1 MRVVSFLFYL
11 NFKNFRLTFG
21 AVVGAIRSDH
31 VRADCCVQL
40 GRDRGPLP
48 DEPAEWKPAADSL
61 PGRIVVVVGGGGRE
75 PAASAAAGQAEP
87 AVVLL
92 GQAEHRAG
100 QQQFL
105 LQQLDQPPP
114 PERQTARLVRQL
126 VRLPAPPP
134 PPRPQ
139 QPDAGGNQ
147 IRPSHGRP
155 LHLLRPLLDPA
166 TSKIPSFAPTHTN
179 IDSIPIIG
187 CRSSNVPDIQM
198 GPIKTFVSIVTCRTY
213 SGDERAGVISS

>member
-11 NFKNFRLTFG
+11 NFKNFSVDIG

-48 DEPAEWKPAADSL
+48 DEPAERKPAADSL
-61 PGRIVVVVGGGGRE
+61 PGRIVVVVGGGRE

-87 AVVLL
+87 AAVLL

-155 LHLLRPLLDPA
+155 MHLLRPLLDPA
-166 TSKIPSFAPTHTN
+166 TSKIPSLAPTHQYRFHSHFRLR
-179 IDSIPIIG
+179 IA
-187 CRSSNVPDIQM
+187 NVPDIQM
-198 GPIKTFVSIVTCRTY
+198 GPIKTFVSIVTCRTH
-213 SGDERAGVISS
+213 SGDERAGVI